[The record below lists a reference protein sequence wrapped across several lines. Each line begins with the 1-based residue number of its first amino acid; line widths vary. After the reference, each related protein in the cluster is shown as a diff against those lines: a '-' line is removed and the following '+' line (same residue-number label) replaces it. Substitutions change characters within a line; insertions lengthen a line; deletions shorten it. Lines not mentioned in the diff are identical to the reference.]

1 MTNVTA
7 VSFDAKTGNYFAKVG
22 SKTIKSYSKAYVER
36 RVKSMVGDI
45 QVAVAAA
52 TEKQNRYGINDR
64 IGFVEKL
71 VTMVATGVQP
81 SAVITGEGGR
91 TASRFKHVVECK
103 SGRGLRRLT
112 PIELERLNMFPDN
125 HTRLGVNG
133 ELSDTKRAFFMGN
146 ALVVGVVDKIA
157 RALWKYHIGAE
168 RTYSSK

>member
-64 IGFVEKL
+64 FGFVEKL

-81 SAVITGEGGR
+81 SAVITGEGGLGK
-91 TASRFKHVVECK
+91 TYTVTQTLEQNGYKDTSDLADFPVGSVIHVRK
-103 SGRGLRRLT
+103 PST
-112 PIELERLNMFPDN
+112 F
-125 HTRLGVNG
+125 
-133 ELSDTKRAFFMGN
+133 
-146 ALVVGVVDKIA
+146 
-157 RALWKYHIGAE
+157 
-168 RTYSSK
+168 